1 MNELLEL
8 QTGQVSFISGLMAG
22 FSLSIAAH
30 IMRSRIK
37 GHVATVAFLLFT
49 VTSLL
54 FLIALYIDVA
64 LSLRIAG
71 VTDFPQALIDRIIHV
86 RTIGTSAATLAFF
99 IFITSIGVM
108 GWLQS
113 KLSGIPTPS
122 SVTVNSM
129 VLLSCFFRFRVIS
142 PFLSSGNAYFNEL
155 DISSLMT
162 KPRG

>member
-22 FSLSIAAH
+22 FSLSISAH

-37 GHVATVAFLLFT
+37 GHVATAAFLLFT
-49 VTSLL
+49 VTALL
-54 FLIALYIDVA
+54 FLIVLYFDVA

-71 VTDFPQALIDRIIHV
+71 VTDFSQALIDRTIRM

-99 IFITSIGVM
+99 IFITSIGIL

-113 KLSGIPTPS
+113 KLSGI
-122 SVTVNSM
+122 VTSLFALIVFILIWVSRSLIFDLGM
-129 VLLSCFFRFRVIS
+129 V
-142 PFLSSGNAYFNEL
+142 G
-155 DISSLMT
+155 
-162 KPRG
+162 